1 MKKTLILLTAMLLAL
16 ETHAALIEYS
26 YNGKETDT
34 GAGHET
40 SFNFKGLMIYD
51 TVNSNLTY
59 VTWKTIGRTFHESIA
74 TNFTF
79 TTVNGRANI
88 PTTVITESVSG
99 TDTNGFYFLNNYML
113 SGDDSTL
120 HIGTHTDVKFPKKL
134 SGTNDRSLEADIDGN
149 EFLATWDENMTFEEH
164 QTDEDNNA
172 NVTSDQVAN
181 AEIVSLEEKGYTA
194 D

>member
-1 MKKTLILLTAMLLAL
+1 MLLAL
-16 ETHAALIEYS
+16 ETRAALIEYS
-26 YNGKETDT
+26 YSGKETDT
-34 GAGHET
+34 GAGHES

-59 VTWKTIGRTFHESIA
+59 VTWKASDHTLHESIA

-79 TTVNGRANI
+79 TTVIGRANI

-99 TDTNGFYFLNNYML
+99 TDTNGFHFLNNYML
-113 SGDDSTL
+113 SGDNSLL
-120 HIGTHTDVKFPKKL
+120 HIGVHTDVRFPRKL

-149 EFLATWDENMTFEEH
+149 EFLAVWNENMNFEER

-172 NVTSDQVAN
+172 NLTSDQVAN
-181 AEIVSLEEKGYTA
+181 AQIVSLEEKGYSA